1 MMVLITGVVVGIG
14 AVSLLGRLLISR
26 MLNCIEEEFGK

>member
-14 AVSLLGRLLISR
+14 VVSQEGILLISR